1 MSTPSAEA
9 FIDQQLAFNDDIV
22 KASTGMAKGLN
33 LQSQMNTA
41 LVQQLQDQQSSIKT
55 HRQLITVLTA
65 VCIMNSIGII
75 LWMLA

>member
-1 MSTPSAEA
+1 METSAEA
-9 FIDQQLAFNDDIV
+9 FIDQQLAFNNDIV
-22 KASTGMAKGLN
+22 KASTGMAKGLT
-33 LQSQMNTA
+33 LQSDMNKA

>member
-1 MSTPSAEA
+1 MDTSAEA
-9 FIDQQLAFNDDIV
+9 FIDQQLAFNNDIV
-22 KASTGMAKGLN
+22 KASTGMAKGLT
-33 LQSQMNTA
+33 LQSDMNKA

-65 VCIMNSIGII
+65 ASIANSIGII

>member
-1 MSTPSAEA
+1 MDTSAEA
-9 FIDQQLAFNDDIV
+9 FIDQQLAFNNDIV
-22 KASTGMAKGLN
+22 KASTGMAKGLT
-33 LQSQMNTA
+33 LQSDMNKA

>member
-1 MSTPSAEA
+1 METSAEA
-9 FIDQQLAFNDDIV
+9 FIDQQLAFNNDIV
-22 KASTGMAKGLN
+22 KASTGMAKGLT
-33 LQSQMNTA
+33 LQSDMNKA

-65 VCIMNSIGII
+65 VCIMNSIGTI